1 MKVWYCLY
9 GNRYYIPRVK
19 TITIK
24 VPDFL
29 NASLDAEAATRK
41 KTKSEI
47 VRDLLLQ
54 ALPVPKAA
62 TQAAARPSLHDR
74 LRKYQGAGPSGVK
87 DLASNPTHL
96 AGYGRK

>member
-1 MKVWYCLY
+1 M
-9 GNRYYIPRVK
+9 K

-24 VPDFL
+24 LPDFL
-29 NASLDAEAATRK
+29 NASLDAAASSRK

-54 ALPVPKAA
+54 ALPSAETAVRRKK
-62 TQAAARPSLHDR
+62 ARPSLHDR
-74 LRKYQGAGPSGVK
+74 LRKYQGAGATGVK
-87 DLASNPTHL
+87 DLASNPAHL

>member
-1 MKVWYCLY
+1 M
-9 GNRYYIPRVK
+9 K

-29 NASLDAEAATRK
+29 NASLDAAAACRK
-41 KTKSEI
+41 ITKSEI

-54 ALPVPKAA
+54 ALPGKRAA
-62 TQAAARPSLHDR
+62 SSTKKARPSIHDR
-74 LRKYQGAGPSGVK
+74 LQKYQGAGPSGVK
-87 DLASNPTHL
+87 DLASNPAHL

>member
-1 MKVWYCLY
+1 M
-9 GNRYYIPRVK
+9 K

-29 NASLDAEAATRK
+29 NASLDAAAASRK
-41 KTKSEI
+41 TTKSEI

-54 ALPVPKAA
+54 TLTAGIKTAPRKG
-62 TQAAARPSLHDR
+62 ARPSLHTR
-74 LRKYQGAGPSGVK
+74 LLKYQGAGATGVK
-87 DLASNPTHL
+87 DLASNPAHL